1 MLSMKVMAG
10 GKEIGSK
17 NSNWGYDHGLLCN
30 ELEPEWKE
38 RFPVQPPSDVP
49 GPSGRKVRR

>member
-38 RFPVQPPSDVP
+38 RFPVQPQSDVP